1 VRGTFAP
8 VLRSNRFWSSY
19 SFKPLASSVRL
30 NENIRA
36 RGAGQTRVGVCAGD
50 GISAVIEMEAAQDR
64 FERLALA

>member
-8 VLRSNRFWSSY
+8 VLGSNRFWSSY

-30 NENIRA
+30 NENIRTRA
-36 RGAGQTRVGVCAGD
+36 AGQTGVAVFACG
-50 GISAVIEMEAAQDR
+50 GISASIEMEAPKDQ